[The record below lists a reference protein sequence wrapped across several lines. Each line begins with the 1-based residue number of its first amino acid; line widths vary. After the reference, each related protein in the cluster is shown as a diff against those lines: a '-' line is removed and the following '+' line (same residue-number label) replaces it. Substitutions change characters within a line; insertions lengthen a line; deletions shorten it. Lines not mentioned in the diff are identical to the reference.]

1 MCFGASSWS
10 NHWAGHHQLLYK
22 IYFPLHVT
30 VRSRNGSLLLS
41 RIREDDTSKWWLL
54 FWFVVSPRGAHL
66 MSFFAFPACFKC
78 WTTREWSMLSSSA
91 TSCIVVRGSALR
103 TALSWSLSTSNG
115 QPLHSSTS
123 RLSFP
128 LRNLWNHPCVIRS
141 LAVPGL
147 NDCWCCELSPLSFPL
162 RNLWNHP
169 CVIRSLAVPG
179 LNDCWCCELS
189 PLLYTHPYGR
199 EQRETKEPLDEGE
212 REDWK
217 SWLKTQHSKH

>member
-1 MCFGASSWS
+1 MMTF
-10 NHWAGHHQLLYK
+10 
-22 IYFPLHVT
+22 
-30 VRSRNGSLLLS
+30 
-41 RIREDDTSKWWLL
+41 

-66 MSFFAFPACFKC
+66 MSFFTFPACFKC

-128 LRNLWNHPCVIRS
+128 LRNLR
-141 LAVPGL
+141 
-147 NDCWCCELSPLSFPL
+147 
-162 RNLWNHP
+162 NHP

-212 REDWK
+212 RGDWK